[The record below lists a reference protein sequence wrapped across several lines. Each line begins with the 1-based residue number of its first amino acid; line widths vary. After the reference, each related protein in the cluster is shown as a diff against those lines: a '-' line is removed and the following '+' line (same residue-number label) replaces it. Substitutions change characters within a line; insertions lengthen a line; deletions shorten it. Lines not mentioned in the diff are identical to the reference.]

1 MSVSLGYQSL
11 NVKPIGQTVTVPDNS
26 LARLMY
32 YLDCVFTVIQ
42 YDQSSRLTDYQNYYL
57 LSKEEEQTVLGLV
70 ALFNPKIMSD
80 LSLFIVSR
88 DLVPYGSSNEFY
100 QITDDRIGVHVNS
113 EVVIGGRVVK
123 VLKIMA
129 CTEDWIYRNY
139 INPAESYTKPQL
151 TSGSNYNYSSNY
163 NTTNNNNN
171 TSCRKTCIGLIVIII
186 IIVIICT
193 NV

>member
-1 MSVSLGYQSL
+1 VSLGYQSL

-70 ALFNPKIMSD
+70 ALFNPKVMSD

-88 DLVPYGSSNEFY
+88 NLVPYGSSNEFY